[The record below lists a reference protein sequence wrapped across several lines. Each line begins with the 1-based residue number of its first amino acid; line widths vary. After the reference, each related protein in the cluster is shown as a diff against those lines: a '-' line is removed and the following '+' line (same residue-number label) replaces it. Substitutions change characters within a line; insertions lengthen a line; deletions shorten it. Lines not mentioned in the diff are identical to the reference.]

1 MANDSLA
8 NGTIRL
14 KGRWTKRVLEDFLP
28 VLEMWRF
35 YGAYGIQSC
44 QTPALQNRTV
54 EFTGC
59 GRWSFSSTL
68 SDFDSWTRSWLQREE
83 DGRPARTLTAEGYDR
98 FLQEMEARKLK
109 IRFDFEDR
117 EAGAGILNHEVGEF
131 SSDGGKLIYTRISCE
146 YITGNGEDLERA
158 VDYLARFLKTPDR
171 EALAEWIAEHITG
184 THLFDLYYDDNYDNV
199 IYEML
204 ELLEDPF
211 PAFCAA
217 FSPDTEE
224 WEEFCEYYEEITENR
239 LRK

>member
-44 QTPALQNRTV
+44 QIPTLQDRTV

-68 SDFDSWTRSWLQREE
+68 SDFDGWTRSWLGSEE
-83 DGRPARTLTAEGYDR
+83 EGRPVRALTREGYDR
-98 FLQEMEARKLK
+98 FLKEMEERKLK

-117 EAGAGILNHEVGEF
+117 EAGAGFFNHEVGEF
-131 SSDGGKLIYTRISCE
+131 SSDGGQLIYTRISRECV
-146 YITGNGEDLERA
+146 TGDDDDLERA
-158 VDYLARFLKTPDR
+158 VNYLARFLKTPDR
-171 EALAEWIAEHITG
+171 EALAEWIAEHITF
-184 THLFDLYYDDNYDNV
+184 TRLFNYYYHDEYSEL
-199 IYEML
+199 IYELTEL
-204 ELLEDPF
+204 EGDPF

-217 FSPDTEE
+217 FSPDTNE
-224 WEEFCEYYEEITENR
+224 WENFCGEYEEIFGNCPGE
-239 LRK
+239 